1 MASILNSHFVNNT
14 TSEKLKQLDRQNY
27 SPGISTPT
35 NGLSKILLKG
45 NIMTTD
51 QCIHV
56 QFMVVMAQKK
66 LDKLDFSCIQQTK
79 LPESAL
85 RLKELSQPICV
96 EFITVRQG

>member
-14 TSEKLKQLDRQNY
+14 TSEKLKQLDQQNY
-27 SPGISTPT
+27 SPGIPTPT

-45 NIMTTD
+45 NIMTID